1 MRMLILLALA
11 GLGAQLVD
19 GSLGMAHG
27 VISTALLLALGTS
40 PAAASA
46 IVHFAQIGT
55 GLVSGASHARY
66 GNVDWKVVV
75 RIGVPGAAGAF
86 IGATLL
92 SRLSTALAE
101 PVMAVILLVLGVY
114 VTYRFTVRGVP
125 RGNLGKPLGKRFLVP
140 VGLVAGFLGATGG
153 GGWGLI
159 GTPALLASGRLEP
172 RKVVGS
178 VDASKALVA
187 VAASLGFLFSLG
199 ADGVNWSWVLAF
211 LLGGMVIA
219 PVAAWLA
226 RFVAP
231 RILGSAVGGLIVL
244 LNVGTLLGGD
254 WLNAPDAVST
264 SVYVVLYAGWAAALA
279 YSIRAHRREK
289 ALEARTES
297 ESAEGRQPTGV

>member
-1 MRMLILLALA
+1 MQTLILLALA

-27 VISTALLLALGTS
+27 VISTVLLLGLGAS

-46 IVHFAQIGT
+46 VVHFAQIGT
-55 GLVSGASHARY
+55 GLVSGVSHARF
-66 GNVDWKVVV
+66 GNVDWKVVA
-75 RIGVPGAAGAF
+75 RIGVPGAVGAF
-86 IGATLL
+86 VGATLL
-92 SRLSTALAE
+92 AGMSTALAE
-101 PVMAVILLVLGVY
+101 PVMAVILLTLGLY
-114 VTYRFTVRGVP
+114 VTYHFTVHGVP
-125 RGNLGKPLGKRFLVP
+125 RGKLGRPLRKRFLVP
-140 VGLVAGFLGATGG
+140 VGLAAGFLGATGG

-172 RKVVGS
+172 RKVIGS

-199 ADGVNWSWVLAF
+199 SHGVNWAWVLAF

-231 RILGSAVGGLIVL
+231 RILGSTVGGLIVL
-244 LNVGTLLGGD
+244 LNARTLLDAWGAASG
-254 WLNAPDAVST
+254 APSVC
-264 SVYVVLYAGWAAALA
+264 VYVVLYALWAAALTH
-279 YSIRAHRREK
+279 SVRAHRRERV
-289 ALEARTES
+289 RTPA
-297 ESAEGRQPTGV
+297 SAEEPQPVGA

>member
-1 MRMLILLALA
+1 MRTLILLALA

-27 VISTALLLALGTS
+27 VISTVLLLALGTT

-55 GLVSGASHARY
+55 GLVSGASHARF
-66 GNVDWKVVV
+66 GNVDWKVVI
-75 RIGVPGAAGAF
+75 RIGVPGAVGAF
-86 IGATLL
+86 VGATVL
-92 SRLSTALAE
+92 SHLSTALAE
-101 PVMAVILLVLGVY
+101 PVMAVILLALGLY
-114 VTYRFTVRGVP
+114 VTWRFTVRGVP
-125 RGNLGKPLGKRFLVP
+125 RGKAGRPLGKRFLVP

-159 GTPALLASGRLEP
+159 GTPALLAGGRLEP

-187 VAASLGFLFSLG
+187 LAASLGFLFSLG
-199 ADGVNWSWVLAF
+199 SHGVNWPRVLAF
-211 LLGGMVIA
+211 LVGGTVIA

-231 RILGSAVGGLIVL
+231 RILGSTVGGLIVL
-244 LNVGTLLGGD
+244 LNARTLLAD
-254 WLNAPDAVST
+254 WIHVPGTVGAC
-264 SVYVVLYAGWAAALA
+264 VYVVLYGLWAAALA
-279 YSIRAHRREK
+279 HSVRAHRRERDTRPEP
-289 ALEARTES
+289 AGE
-297 ESAEGRQPTGV
+297 RQPVSA

>member
-1 MRMLILLALA
+1 MQTLILLALA

-27 VISTALLLALGTS
+27 VISTVLLLAMGTS

-46 IVHFAQIGT
+46 VVHFAQIGT
-55 GLVSGASHARY
+55 GLVSGVSHARF
-66 GNVDWKVVV
+66 GNVDFKVVV
-75 RIGVPGAAGAF
+75 RIGVPGAVGAF
-86 IGATLL
+86 VGATVL
-92 SRLSTALAE
+92 SQMSTAVAE
-101 PVMAVILLVLGVY
+101 PAMAVILLTLGIY
-114 VTYRFTVRGVP
+114 VTVRFTLRGMP
-125 RGNLGKPLGKRFLVP
+125 EGRLGRPLGKRFLVP
-140 VGLVAGFLGATGG
+140 VGLLAGFLGATGG

-199 ADGVNWSWVLAF
+199 SHGVNWSWVLAF
-211 LLGGMVIA
+211 LVGGMVIA

-231 RILGSAVGGLIVL
+231 RILGATVGGLVVL
-244 LNVGTLLGGD
+244 LNARTLLNSDWIAAGG
-254 WLNAPDAVST
+254 AVST
-264 SVYVVLYAGWAAALA
+264 SVYVVLHAAWAAALA
-279 YSIRAHRREK
+279 YAIRGHRQERAAESGH
-289 ALEARTES
+289 AR
-297 ESAEGRQPTGV
+297 GRQPVSV

>member
-1 MRMLILLALA
+1 MQTLILLALA

-27 VISTALLLALGTS
+27 VISTVLLLGLGAS

-46 IVHFAQIGT
+46 VVHFAQIGT
-55 GLVSGASHARY
+55 GLVSGVSHARF
-66 GNVDWKVVV
+66 GNVDWKVVA
-75 RIGVPGAAGAF
+75 RIGVPGALGAF
-86 IGATLL
+86 VGATLL
-92 SRLSTALAE
+92 AGMSTAVAE
-101 PVMAVILLVLGVY
+101 PVMAVILLALGLY
-114 VTYRFTVRGVP
+114 VTYHFTVHGVP
-125 RGNLGKPLGKRFLVP
+125 RGKLGRPLRKRFLVP
-140 VGLVAGFLGATGG
+140 VGLAAGFLGATGG

-172 RKVVGS
+172 RKVIGS

-199 ADGVNWSWVLAF
+199 SHGVNWAWVLAF

-231 RILGSAVGGLIVL
+231 RILGSTVGGLIVL
-244 LNVGTLLGGD
+244 LNARTLLDASGAASG
-254 WLNAPDAVST
+254 APSVC
-264 SVYVVLYAGWAAALA
+264 VYVVLYALWAAALA
-279 YSIRAHRREK
+279 HSVRAHRREK
-289 ALEARTES
+289 TRAPES
-297 ESAEGRQPTGV
+297 SEERQPVGA

>member
-1 MRMLILLALA
+1 MRTLVLLALA

-27 VISTALLLALGTS
+27 VISTVLLLALGTS

-46 IVHFAQIGT
+46 VVHFAQIGT
-55 GLVSGASHARY
+55 GLVSGASHARF
-66 GNVDWKVVV
+66 GNVDWKVVA
-75 RIGVPGAAGAF
+75 RIGVPGAVGAF
-86 IGATLL
+86 SGATVL
-92 SRLSTALAE
+92 SRMSTELAA
-101 PVMAVILLVLGVY
+101 PVMAVILLALGVY

-125 RGNLGKPLGKRFLVP
+125 RGKSGKPLGKRFLVP

-187 VAASLGFLFSLG
+187 VAASAGFLFSLG
-199 ADGVNWSWVLAF
+199 SHGVNWSWVLAF
-211 LLGGMVIA
+211 LLGGMAIA

-231 RILGSAVGGLIVL
+231 RILGSTVGGLIVL
-244 LNVGTLLGGD
+244 LNANTLLSGGWLDLPGAFGTLL
-254 WLNAPDAVST
+254 
-264 SVYVVLYAGWAAALA
+264 YVVLVVTWAAAVA
-279 YSIRAHRREK
+279 HSVRAHRREK
-289 ALEARTES
+289 APVAQREPA
-297 ESAEGRQPTGV
+297 AA

>member
-1 MRMLILLALA
+1 MRTLILLALA

-27 VISTALLLALGTS
+27 VISTVLLLALGTT

-46 IVHFAQIGT
+46 VVHFAQIGT
-55 GLVSGASHARY
+55 GLVSGASHARF
-66 GNVDWKVVV
+66 GNVDWQVVT
-75 RIGVPGAAGAF
+75 RIGVPGAVGAFAGA
-86 IGATLL
+86 TVL
-92 SRLSTALAE
+92 SHLSTALAE
-101 PVMAVILLVLGVY
+101 PVMAVILLVLGLF
-114 VTYRFTVRGVP
+114 VTWRFTVRGVP
-125 RGNLGKPLGKRFLVP
+125 RGSTGRPPGKRFLVP
-140 VGLVAGFLGATGG
+140 VGLAAGFLGATGG

-199 ADGVNWSWVLAF
+199 SQGVNWSWVLAF
-211 LLGGMVIA
+211 LVGGTVIA

-231 RILGSAVGGLIVL
+231 RVLGSTVGGLIVV
-244 LNVGTLLGGD
+244 LNARTLLTD
-254 WLNAPDAVST
+254 WFHVPGTVRAV
-264 SVYVVLYAGWAAALA
+264 VYVVLHGLWAAALTH
-279 YSIRAHRREK
+279 SVRAHRRERDI
-289 ALEARTES
+289 RTEPAT
-297 ESAEGRQPTGV
+297 EPEPVGARAV

>member
-1 MRMLILLALA
+1 MRTLILLALA

-27 VISTALLLALGTS
+27 VISTVLLLALGTT

-46 IVHFAQIGT
+46 VVHFAQIGT
-55 GLVSGASHARY
+55 GLVSGASHARF
-66 GNVDWKVVV
+66 GNVDWKVVT
-75 RIGVPGAAGAF
+75 RIGVPGAVGAFAGA
-86 IGATLL
+86 TVL
-92 SRLSTALAE
+92 SHLSTALAE
-101 PVMAVILLVLGVY
+101 PVMAVILLVLGLC
-114 VTYRFTVRGVP
+114 VTWRFTVRGVP
-125 RGNLGKPLGKRFLVP
+125 RGSAGRPLGKRFLVP
-140 VGLVAGFLGATGG
+140 VGLAAGFLGATGG

-199 ADGVNWSWVLAF
+199 SHGVNWSWVLAF
-211 LLGGMVIA
+211 LAGGTVIA

-231 RILGSAVGGLIVL
+231 RVLGSTVGGLIVV
-244 LNVGTLLGGD
+244 LNARTLLTD
-254 WLNAPDAVST
+254 WFHVPGTVRAV
-264 SVYVVLYAGWAAALA
+264 VYVVLHGLWAAALTH
-279 YSIRAHRREK
+279 SVRAHRRERDI
-289 ALEARTES
+289 RTEPAA
-297 ESAEGRQPTGV
+297 EPEPVSARAV

>member
-1 MRMLILLALA
+1 MRTLILLALA

-27 VISTALLLALGTS
+27 VISTVLLLAMGTT

-55 GLVSGASHARY
+55 GLVSGASHARF
-66 GNVDWKVVV
+66 GNVDWKVVA
-75 RIGVPGAAGAF
+75 RIGVPGAVGAF

-92 SRLSTALAE
+92 SNMSTALAE
-101 PVMAVILLVLGVY
+101 PVMAVILLALGLY

-125 RGNLGKPLGKRFLVP
+125 KGKLDRPLGKRFLVP

-199 ADGVNWSWVLAF
+199 SDGVNWSWVLAF
-211 LLGGMVIA
+211 LIGGMVIA

-231 RILGSAVGGLIVL
+231 RILGSTVGGLIVL
-244 LNVGTLLGGD
+244 LNARTLLGGD
-254 WLNAPDAVST
+254 WLDVSGAVAT
-264 SVYVVLYAGWAAALA
+264 SVYVLLYAVWAAALA
-279 YSIRAHRREK
+279 YSIRAHRQEK
-289 ALEARTES
+289 A
-297 ESAEGRQPTGV
+297 AEVEPADERQPVSA